1 MKGKD
6 AEAVLH
12 DAIAEELKKKL
23 KHQYRDIKINP
34 AGEKLHEFNGQY
46 PDIILSEHGMVLA
59 VVEIETENSI
69 TEKPD
74 KIKMWK
80 SLAGS
85 GARLILMVP
94 KGMKPKL
101 ASMLWDGGLADK
113 AALGSYEISIN
124 MP

>member
-1 MKGKD
+1 MQD
-6 AEAVLH
+6 TEAVLH

-23 KHQYRDIKINP
+23 KHHYREIKSNP
-34 AGEKLHEFNGQY
+34 SGEKLHEFKGQY

-59 VVEIETENSI
+59 IVEIETENSI
-69 TEKPD
+69 TPD
-74 KIKMWK
+74 KINIWK

-94 KGMKPKL
+94 KVMKPKL

>member
-1 MKGKD
+1 MKD
-6 AEAVLH
+6 TDAVLH

-23 KHQYRDIKINP
+23 KHLYRDIKSNP
-34 AGEKLHEFNGQY
+34 LGEKLHEFKGQY
-46 PDIILSEHGMVLA
+46 PDIILAEQGMVLA
-59 VVEIETENSI
+59 LVQIETENSI
-69 TEKPD
+69 APD
-74 KIKMWK
+74 KINIWK

-113 AALGSYEISIN
+113 VALGSYEISIN